1 VVVVEASLSTERAW
15 LLLSRHRRK
24 MEAIGGA
31 TKLVAM
37 SNRATNA
44 LRRLGIE
51 PQEDPVAVKVLSKLA
66 HARNCGRKPLEE
78 IERWMTKDDV

>member
-1 VVVVEASLSTERAW
+1 
-15 LLLSRHRRK
+15 
-24 MEAIGGA
+24 
-31 TKLVAM
+31 M

-51 PQEDPVAVKVLSKLA
+51 TQEDPVAVKVLSKLA

-78 IERWMTKDDV
+78 IERWMTNDDV